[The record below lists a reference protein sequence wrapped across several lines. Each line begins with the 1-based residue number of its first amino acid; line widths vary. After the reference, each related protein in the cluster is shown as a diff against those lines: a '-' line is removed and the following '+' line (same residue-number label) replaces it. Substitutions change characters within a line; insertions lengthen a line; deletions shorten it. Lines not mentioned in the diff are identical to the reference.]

1 MQMVPHWITRGF
13 DGVVGFLPNLIG
25 GLITLVIGYIVASV
39 LRRIARPLLHRAGFD
54 RLMYRLGMA
63 DPYDAEAGSR
73 TAASAVFVVAIV
85 ATLMQVARSWNLT
98 FVAAGLAAALAYLP
112 HVLGAV
118 VIFGAALYFGNWVR
132 DRILQGRTTMPPA
145 ISGSADRGEHRIVA
159 SAVRGG
165 ILALGAFMALNE
177 LQIGSEI
184 VTIGFSLV
192 LGAIALA
199 AALAFGLGSRDVA
212 ASVTRQWY
220 DQRQNGNGSHV
231 RGRPQEP
238 VREPRRTPVLTQ
250 LPIPPA
256 RPPGVLPGG

>member
-1 MQMVPHWITRGF
+1 MNWIPKAF
-13 DGVVGFLPNLIG
+13 DGVVGFLPNLLG
-25 GLITLVIGYIVASV
+25 GLITLLIGYIVAV
-39 LRRIARPLLHRAGFD
+39 AIRRIARPLLHRAGFD

-73 TAASAVFVVAIV
+73 TAASVLFVVAMV
-85 ATLMQVARSWNLT
+85 ATLMQVARVWNLT
-98 FVAAGLAAALAYLP
+98 FVAAGLAGVLAYLP

-132 DRILQGRTTMPPA
+132 DRILQGRPSAPLA
-145 ISGSADRGEHRIVA
+145 VSGSTDRGEHRIVA

-165 ILALGAFMALNE
+165 IIALGAFMALRE

-212 ASVTRQWY
+212 SRVTREWY
-220 DQRQNGNGSHV
+220 DQRAKGNGSAF
-231 RGRPQEP
+231 RQPPEP
-238 VREPRRTPVLTQ
+238 KHDYEERRY
-250 LPIPPA
+250 
-256 RPPGVLPGG
+256 

>member
-1 MQMVPHWITRGF
+1 MHWITRAF
-13 DGVVGFLPNLIG
+13 DGVVGFLPNLLG
-25 GLITLVIGYIVASV
+25 GLVTLVIGYFIAVV
-39 LRRIARPLLHRAGFD
+39 VRRIARPLLHRAGFD
-54 RLMYRLGMA
+54 RLMYRLGMS

-73 TAASAVFVVAIV
+73 TASSVLFAVVIL
-85 ATLMQVARSWNLT
+85 ATLMQVTRAWNLT
-98 FVAAGLAAALAYLP
+98 FIAAGLAGVLAYLP

-118 VIFGAALYFGNWVR
+118 IIFGAALYFGNWVR
-132 DRILQGRTTMPPA
+132 DRILQGRTTAPPA

-165 ILALGAFMALNE
+165 ILALGAFMALRE

-220 DQRQNGNGSHV
+220 DQRGHGNGTQRQPPETRH
-231 RGRPQEP
+231 EY
-238 VREPRRTPVLTQ
+238 EERRY
-250 LPIPPA
+250 
-256 RPPGVLPGG
+256 

>member
-1 MQMVPHWITRGF
+1 MQLVPHWITRGF

-25 GLITLVIGYIVASV
+25 GLIVLLIGYVVAAV

-54 RLMYRLGMA
+54 RLMYRLGMS
-63 DPYDAEAGSR
+63 DPYDPEAGSR
-73 TAASAVFVVAIV
+73 TVASALFAVAIV
-85 ATLMQVARSWNLT
+85 ATLMQVARTWNLT
-98 FVAAGLAAALAYLP
+98 FVAAGLASVLAYLP

-118 VIFGAALYFGNWVR
+118 VIFGAALFFGNWVR
-132 DRILQGRTTMPPA
+132 ERILQGRPTSPPL
-145 ISGSADRGEHRIVA
+145 GSVPSDRGEHRIVA

-165 ILALGAFMALNE
+165 ILALGAFMALRE

-212 ASVTRQWY
+212 ASVTRHWY
-220 DQRQNGNGSHV
+220 DKRAQGNGSN
-231 RGRPQEP
+231 
-238 VREPRRTPVLTQ
+238 
-250 LPIPPA
+250 IPP
-256 RPPGVLPGG
+256 RPPDLRRDPEQRRY